1 MAGGGEGIGD
11 DVCALGR
18 AVARVGDVRI
28 GACIGVGGNNH
39 LRRRRPE
46 DVTLEH
52 RQLGAKRVARLHGSN
67 ARRRVSL
74 ETSTRPFGWIRD
86 AGARTS
92 TVVRMDPRCGALA
105 SSSLDGRF

>member
-52 RQLGAKRVARLHGSN
+52 RQLGAKRVARL
-67 ARRRVSL
+67 RVKRAAKSQL
-74 ETSTRPFGWIRD
+74 GNQHT
-86 AGARTS
+86 A
-92 TVVRMDPRCGALA
+92 VRMDPRCGALA